1 MERLPGE
8 LLLRIFHPLDHRSL
22 AAARQ
27 VCRKWKAVASDDAL
41 WSNLFK
47 ERWGGDRATTSYAP
61 NDSKSWKDVYI
72 VQDRCHRFGV
82 GTKIIREGSDYYL
95 IHQGEIRRFLGT
107 SQPIAGVEGRA
118 ARRDDEERASAISDR
133 ILFFLGDLETVCT
146 AAKRVRM

>member
-27 VCRKWKAVASDDAL
+27 GSGRPWHLTMHSGQTYSRRDGEEIERQHPMPRMIQNPGKMLTLCKTDATVL
-41 WSNLFK
+41 
-47 ERWGGDRATTSYAP
+47 D
-61 NDSKSWKDVYI
+61 
-72 VQDRCHRFGV
+72 

-107 SQPIAGVEGRA
+107 SQPIVGVEGRA